1 MEEEKVRDKEEILL
15 EELLATLAARDDAK
29 FCQIVEP
36 AYPVDLGIVMRKF
49 SDAEL
54 LYLCQLLKDEK
65 LADVLEHAEET
76 LQIRLM
82 RIWDN
87 NRIIKLMH
95 FMSKDNIVDILGD
108 MPVKNRKEI
117 VKLMQFGEQK
127 IIQELL
133 GYAENTAGGIMTTE
147 YISFRQELT
156 VAETLQKI
164 KEIAP
169 KTEEINTIF
178 VLNGMKQL
186 VGTVALRD
194 MLLAKDTAMLADIM
208 HNNVISVEPEADQE
222 EVARLISKYDLSVI
236 PVVSKRKGLL
246 GIITVDDIID
256 VIVEEH
262 TEDML
267 RLGGVSKEEN
277 IASSLLDSVR
287 MRLPW
292 LIVNLLTA
300 FLAAFTVSMFESTI
314 SRVVALAVAM
324 PIVAGMGGNAGAQT
338 LAIVVRSIALGEVK
352 WGNNKQRLVLKEIFL
367 GVINGAATG
376 AITGVLIYFMFGNVY
391 LGWIIFAAM
400 ICNLVIA
407 GFFGF
412 LVPLILKALHA
423 DPAVASSI
431 FITTATDVFGFFIF
445 LGLAK
450 IFIQYLL

>member
-1 MEEEKVRDKEEILL
+1 MEDKEELDKEELLL
-15 EELLATLAARDDAK
+15 EEFLAALDTKDNARLCQMAK
-29 FCQIVEP
+29 A
-36 AYPVDLGIVMRKF
+36 AYSVDLGIVMEKF

-54 LYLCQLLKDEK
+54 LYLCELLTNEK
-65 LADVLEHAEET
+65 VADILEHAEEI

-82 RIWDN
+82 RILDN
-87 NRIIKLMH
+87 HRIINLLH

-117 VKLMQFGEQK
+117 IKLMQIGERT

-133 GYAENTAGGIMTTE
+133 GYAEDTAGGIMTTE
-147 YISFRQELT
+147 YISVKQKLT
-156 VAETLQKI
+156 VAGTLQKI

-178 VLNGMKQL
+178 ILNGVNQL

-194 MLLAKDTAMLADIM
+194 LLLAENNAVLADIM
-208 HNNVISVEPEADQE
+208 RDNVISVEPEADQE
-222 EVARLISKYDLSVI
+222 EVARLVSKYDLPVI
-236 PVVSKRKGLL
+236 PVLSNRKVLL

-292 LIVNLLTA
+292 LIINLLTA

-314 SRVVALAVAM
+314 SQVVALAVVM
-324 PIVAGMGGNAGAQT
+324 PIVAGMGGNAGTQT
-338 LAIVVRSIALGEVK
+338 LSIVVRSIALGEIK
-352 WGNNKQRLVLKEIFL
+352 WGNNRRLVIKEILL
-367 GVINGAATG
+367 GVINGGVTG
-376 AITGVLIYFMFGNVY
+376 ALTGILIYFMFGNVY

-450 IFIQYLL
+450 LFLQYLL

>member
-1 MEEEKVRDKEEILL
+1 MEDKEELDKEELLL
-15 EELLATLAARDDAK
+15 EEFLAALDTKDNARLCQMAK
-29 FCQIVEP
+29 A
-36 AYPVDLGIVMRKF
+36 AYSVDLGIVMEKF

-54 LYLCQLLKDEK
+54 LYLCELLTNEK
-65 LADVLEHAEET
+65 VADILEHAEEI

-82 RIWDN
+82 RILDN
-87 NRIIKLMH
+87 HRIINLLH

-117 VKLMQFGEQK
+117 IKLMQIGERT

-133 GYAENTAGGIMTTE
+133 GYAEDTAGGIMTTE
-147 YISFRQELT
+147 YISVKQKLT
-156 VAETLQKI
+156 VAGTLQKI

-178 VLNGMKQL
+178 ILNGVNQL

-194 MLLAKDTAMLADIM
+194 LLLAENNAVLADIM
-208 HNNVISVEPEADQE
+208 RYNVISVEPEADQE
-222 EVARLISKYDLSVI
+222 EVARLVSKYDLPVI
-236 PVVSKRKGLL
+236 PVLSNRKVLL

-292 LIVNLLTA
+292 LIINLLTA

-314 SRVVALAVAM
+314 SQVVALAVVM
-324 PIVAGMGGNAGAQT
+324 PIVAGMGGNAGTQT
-338 LAIVVRSIALGEVK
+338 LSIVVRSIALGEIK
-352 WGNNKQRLVLKEIFL
+352 WGNNRRLVIKEILL
-367 GVINGAATG
+367 GVINGGVTG
-376 AITGVLIYFMFGNVY
+376 ALTGILIYFMFGNVY

-450 IFIQYLL
+450 LFLQYLL

>member
-1 MEEEKVRDKEEILL
+1 MEDKEELDKEELLL
-15 EELLATLAARDDAK
+15 EEFLAALDTKDNARLCQMAK
-29 FCQIVEP
+29 A
-36 AYPVDLGIVMRKF
+36 AYSVDLGIVMEKF

-54 LYLCQLLKDEK
+54 LYLCELLTNEK
-65 LADVLEHAEET
+65 VADILEHAEEI

-82 RIWDN
+82 RILDN
-87 NRIIKLMH
+87 HRIINLLH

-117 VKLMQFGEQK
+117 IKLMQIGERT

-133 GYAENTAGGIMTTE
+133 GYAEDTAGGIMTTE
-147 YISFRQELT
+147 YISVKQKLT
-156 VAETLQKI
+156 VAGTLQKI

-178 VLNGMKQL
+178 ILNGVNQL

-194 MLLAKDTAMLADIM
+194 LLLAENNAVLADIM
-208 HNNVISVEPEADQE
+208 RDNVISVEPEADQE
-222 EVARLISKYDLSVI
+222 EVARLVSKYDLPVI
-236 PVVSKRKGLL
+236 PVLSNRKVLL

-292 LIVNLLTA
+292 LIINLLTA

-314 SRVVALAVAM
+314 SQVVALAVVM
-324 PIVAGMGGNAGAQT
+324 PIVAGMGGNAGTQT
-338 LAIVVRSIALGEVK
+338 LSIVVRSIALGEIR
-352 WGNNKQRLVLKEIFL
+352 WGNNRRLVIKEILL
-367 GVINGAATG
+367 GVINGGVTG
-376 AITGVLIYFMFGNVY
+376 AMTGILIYFMFGNVY

-450 IFIQYLL
+450 LFLQYLL

>member
-1 MEEEKVRDKEEILL
+1 MEDKEELDKEELLL
-15 EELLATLAARDDAK
+15 EEFLAALDTKDNARLCQMAK
-29 FCQIVEP
+29 A
-36 AYPVDLGIVMRKF
+36 AYSVDLGIVMEKF

-54 LYLCQLLKDEK
+54 LYLCELLTNEK
-65 LADVLEHAEET
+65 VADILEHAEEI

-82 RIWDN
+82 RILDN
-87 NRIIKLMH
+87 NRIIHLLH

-117 VKLMQFGEQK
+117 IKLMQFGERT

-133 GYAENTAGGIMTTE
+133 GYAEDTAGGIMTTE
-147 YISFRQELT
+147 YISVKQKLT
-156 VAETLQKI
+156 VAGTLQKI

-178 VLNGMKQL
+178 ILNGVNQL

-194 MLLAKDTAMLADIM
+194 LLLAENNAVLADIM
-208 HNNVISVEPEADQE
+208 RDNVISVEPEADQE
-222 EVARLISKYDLSVI
+222 EVARLVSKYDLPVI
-236 PVVSKRKGLL
+236 PVLSNRKVLL

-292 LIVNLLTA
+292 LIINLLTA

-314 SRVVALAVAM
+314 SQVVALAVVM
-324 PIVAGMGGNAGAQT
+324 PIVAGMGGNAGTQT
-338 LAIVVRSIALGEVK
+338 LSIVVRSIALGEIK
-352 WGNNKQRLVLKEIFL
+352 WGNNRRLVIKEILL
-367 GVINGAATG
+367 GVINGGVTG
-376 AITGVLIYFMFGNVY
+376 ALTGILIYFMFGNVY

-450 IFIQYLL
+450 LFLQYLL

>member
-1 MEEEKVRDKEEILL
+1 MEDKEELDKEELLL
-15 EELLATLAARDDAK
+15 EEFLAALDTKDNARLCQMAK
-29 FCQIVEP
+29 A
-36 AYPVDLGIVMRKF
+36 AYSVDLGIVMEKF

-54 LYLCQLLKDEK
+54 LYLCELLTNEK
-65 LADVLEHAEET
+65 VADILEHAEEI

-82 RIWDN
+82 RILDN
-87 NRIIKLMH
+87 HRIINLLH

-117 VKLMQFGEQK
+117 IKLMQIGERT

-133 GYAENTAGGIMTTE
+133 GYAEDTAGGIMTTE
-147 YISFRQELT
+147 YISVKQKLT
-156 VAETLQKI
+156 VAGTLQKI

-178 VLNGMKQL
+178 ILNGVNQL

-194 MLLAKDTAMLADIM
+194 LLLAENNAVLADIM
-208 HNNVISVEPEADQE
+208 RDNVISVEPEADQE
-222 EVARLISKYDLSVI
+222 EVARLVSKYDLPVI
-236 PVVSKRKGLL
+236 PVLSNRKVLL

-277 IASSLLDSVR
+277 IASSLLDSVM

-292 LIVNLLTA
+292 LIINLLTA

-314 SRVVALAVAM
+314 SQVVALAVVM
-324 PIVAGMGGNAGAQT
+324 PIVAGMGGNAGTQT
-338 LAIVVRSIALGEVK
+338 LSIVVRSIALGEIK
-352 WGNNKQRLVLKEIFL
+352 WGNNRRLVIKEILL
-367 GVINGAATG
+367 GVINGGVTG
-376 AITGVLIYFMFGNVY
+376 ALTGILIYFMFGNVY

-450 IFIQYLL
+450 LFLQYLL

>member
-1 MEEEKVRDKEEILL
+1 MEDKEELDKEELLL
-15 EELLATLAARDDAK
+15 EEFLAALDTKDNARLCQMAK
-29 FCQIVEP
+29 A
-36 AYPVDLGIVMRKF
+36 AYSVDLGIVMEKF

-54 LYLCQLLKDEK
+54 LYLCELLTNEK
-65 LADVLEHAEET
+65 VADILEHAEEI

-82 RIWDN
+82 RILDN
-87 NRIIKLMH
+87 HRIINLLH

-117 VKLMQFGEQK
+117 IKLMQIGERT

-133 GYAENTAGGIMTTE
+133 GYAEDTAGGIMTTE
-147 YISFRQELT
+147 YISVKQKLT
-156 VAETLQKI
+156 VAGTLQKI

-178 VLNGMKQL
+178 ILNGVNQL

-194 MLLAKDTAMLADIM
+194 LLLAENNAVLADIM
-208 HNNVISVEPEADQE
+208 RDNVISVEPEADQE
-222 EVARLISKYDLSVI
+222 EVARLVSKYDLPVI
-236 PVVSKRKGLL
+236 PVLSNRKVLL

-292 LIVNLLTA
+292 LIINLLTA

-314 SRVVALAVAM
+314 SQVVALAVVM
-324 PIVAGMGGNAGAQT
+324 PIVAGMGGNAGTQT
-338 LAIVVRSIALGEVK
+338 LSIVVRSIALGEIK
-352 WGNNKQRLVLKEIFL
+352 WGNNRRLVIKEILL
-367 GVINGAATG
+367 GVINGGVTG
-376 AITGVLIYFMFGNVY
+376 ALTGILIYFMFGNVH

-450 IFIQYLL
+450 LFLQYLL

>member
-1 MEEEKVRDKEEILL
+1 MEEEKVRDKEELLL
-15 EELLATLAARDDAK
+15 EELQATLAVRDDAK
-29 FCQIVEP
+29 FCQIVET
-36 AYPVDLGIVMRKF
+36 AYPVDLGIVMGKF

-54 LYLCQLLKDEK
+54 LYLCQLLKNEK
-65 LADVLEHAEET
+65 LADILEHAEET

-82 RIWDN
+82 RILDN
-87 NRIIKLMH
+87 NRIIKLMR

-117 VKLMQFGEQK
+117 VRLMQFGEQK

-133 GYAENTAGGIMTTE
+133 GYAEDTAGGIMTTE

-164 KEIAP
+164 REIAP

-208 HNNVISVEPEADQE
+208 HKNVISVEPEADQE
-222 EVARLISKYDLSVI
+222 EVARLVSKYDLPVI

-314 SRVVALAVAM
+314 SRVVA
-324 PIVAGMGGNAGAQT
+324 
-338 LAIVVRSIALGEVK
+338 
-352 WGNNKQRLVLKEIFL
+352 
-367 GVINGAATG
+367 
-376 AITGVLIYFMFGNVY
+376 
-391 LGWIIFAAM
+391 
-400 ICNLVIA
+400 
-407 GFFGF
+407 
-412 LVPLILKALHA
+412 
-423 DPAVASSI
+423 
-431 FITTATDVFGFFIF
+431 
-445 LGLAK
+445 
-450 IFIQYLL
+450 

>member
-1 MEEEKVRDKEEILL
+1 MKENEALDKEVVLHDA
-15 EELLATLAARDDAK
+15 LLAALTSRDDAAI
-29 FCQIVEP
+29 CQIVEDT
-36 AYPVDLGIVMRKF
+36 YPIDLGIVMEQF
-49 SDAEL
+49 SDEEI
-54 LYLCQLLKDEK
+54 LYLCGQLKDEK
-65 LADVLEHAEET
+65 VAEILEHAEEN

-82 RIWDN
+82 RILDN
-87 NRIIKLMH
+87 NRIISLLH

-108 MPVKNRKEI
+108 MPVNSRKEI
-117 VKLMQFGEQK
+117 VKLMKFGERK
-127 IIQELL
+127 IIQDLL
-133 GYAENTAGGIMTTE
+133 GYAEDTAGGIMTTE
-147 YISFRQELT
+147 YISVKQDLT
-156 VAETLQKI
+156 VSQALQKI
-164 KEIAP
+164 KEIGP

-178 VLNGMKQL
+178 VLNNVKQL

-194 MLLAKDTAMLADIM
+194 MLLAQDTTKLSEIM
-208 HNNVISVEPEADQE
+208 QDNVIAVEPEADQE
-222 EVARLISKYDLSVI
+222 EVAMLVSKYDLHVI
-236 PVVSKRKGLL
+236 PVVSKRRGLL

-277 IASSLLDSVR
+277 IDSSLMDSVR

-292 LIVNLLTA
+292 LVINLLTA

-324 PIVAGMGGNAGAQT
+324 PIVAGMGGNAGTQT

-352 WGNNKQRLVLKEIFL
+352 WGNNKRLVLKEIFL

-412 LVPLILKALHA
+412 LVPLILKAMHA

-450 IFIQYLL
+450 VFIQYLL

>member
-1 MEEEKVRDKEEILL
+1 MEDKEELDKEELLL
-15 EELLATLAARDDAK
+15 EEFLAALDTKDNARLCQMAK
-29 FCQIVEP
+29 A
-36 AYPVDLGIVMRKF
+36 AYSVDLCIVMEKF

-54 LYLCQLLKDEK
+54 LYLCELLTNEK
-65 LADVLEHAEET
+65 VADILEHAEEI

-82 RIWDN
+82 RILDN
-87 NRIIKLMH
+87 HRIINLLH

-117 VKLMQFGEQK
+117 IKLMQIGERT

-133 GYAENTAGGIMTTE
+133 GYAEDTAGGIMTTE
-147 YISFRQELT
+147 YISVKQKLT
-156 VAETLQKI
+156 VAGTLQKI

-178 VLNGMKQL
+178 ILNGVNQL

-194 MLLAKDTAMLADIM
+194 LLLAENNAVLADIM
-208 HNNVISVEPEADQE
+208 RDNVISVEPEADQE
-222 EVARLISKYDLSVI
+222 EVARLVSKYDLPVI
-236 PVVSKRKGLL
+236 PVLSNRKVLL

-292 LIVNLLTA
+292 LIINLLTA

-314 SRVVALAVAM
+314 SQGVALAVVM
-324 PIVAGMGGNAGAQT
+324 PIVAGMGGNAGTQT
-338 LAIVVRSIALGEVK
+338 LSIVVRSIALGEIK
-352 WGNNKQRLVLKEIFL
+352 WGNNRRLVIKEILL
-367 GVINGAATG
+367 GVINGGVTG
-376 AITGVLIYFMFGNVY
+376 ALTGILIYFMFGNVY

-450 IFIQYLL
+450 LFLQYLL

>member
-1 MEEEKVRDKEEILL
+1 MEEEKVQDKEEILL
-15 EELLATLAARDDAK
+15 EELLATLAVRDDAK
-29 FCQIVEP
+29 FCQIVETT
-36 AYPVDLGIVMRKF
+36 YPVDLGIVMGKF

-54 LYLCQLLKDEK
+54 LYLCKLLKDEK
-65 LADVLEHAEET
+65 LADILEHAEET

-82 RIWDN
+82 RILDN

-117 VKLMQFGEQK
+117 VKLMQLGEQK

-133 GYAENTAGGIMTTE
+133 GYAEDTAGGIMTTE

-164 KEIAP
+164 KEIGP

-194 MLLAKDTAMLADIM
+194 MLLAKDTAILADIM
-208 HNNVISVEPEADQE
+208 HSNVISVEPAADQE
-222 EVARLISKYDLSVI
+222 EVARLVSKYDLSVI
-236 PVVSKRKGLL
+236 AVVSKRKGLL

-324 PIVAGMGGNAGAQT
+324 PIVAGMGGNAGTQT

-352 WGNNKQRLVLKEIFL
+352 WGNNKGLVLKEIFL

>member
-1 MEEEKVRDKEEILL
+1 MEDKEELDKEELLL
-15 EELLATLAARDDAK
+15 EEFLAALDTKDNARLCQMAK
-29 FCQIVEP
+29 A
-36 AYPVDLGIVMRKF
+36 AYSVDLGIVMEKF

-54 LYLCQLLKDEK
+54 LYLCELLTNEK
-65 LADVLEHAEET
+65 VADILEHAEEI

-82 RIWDN
+82 RILDN
-87 NRIIKLMH
+87 NRIIHLLH

-117 VKLMQFGEQK
+117 IKLMQFGERT

-133 GYAENTAGGIMTTE
+133 GYAEDTAGGIMTTE
-147 YISFRQELT
+147 YISVKQKLT
-156 VAETLQKI
+156 VAGTLQKI

-178 VLNGMKQL
+178 ILNGVNQL

-194 MLLAKDTAMLADIM
+194 LLLAEDNAVLADIM
-208 HNNVISVEPEADQE
+208 RDNVISVEPEADQE
-222 EVARLISKYDLSVI
+222 EVARLVSKYDLPVI
-236 PVVSKRKGLL
+236 PVLSNRKVLL

-292 LIVNLLTA
+292 LIINLLTA

-314 SRVVALAVAM
+314 SQVVALAVVM
-324 PIVAGMGGNAGAQT
+324 PIVAGMGGNAGTQT
-338 LAIVVRSIALGEVK
+338 LSIVVRSIALGEIR
-352 WGNNKQRLVLKEIFL
+352 WGNNRRLVIKEILL
-367 GVINGAATG
+367 GVINGGVTG
-376 AITGVLIYFMFGNVY
+376 AMTGILIYFMFGNVY

-450 IFIQYLL
+450 LFLQYLL

>member
-1 MEEEKVRDKEEILL
+1 MEDKEELDKEELLL
-15 EELLATLAARDDAK
+15 EEFLAALDTKDNARLCQMAK
-29 FCQIVEP
+29 A
-36 AYPVDLGIVMRKF
+36 AYSVDLGIVMEKF

-54 LYLCQLLKDEK
+54 LYLCELLTNEK
-65 LADVLEHAEET
+65 VADILEHAEEI

-82 RIWDN
+82 RILDN
-87 NRIIKLMH
+87 HRIINLLH

-117 VKLMQFGEQK
+117 IKLMQIGERT

-133 GYAENTAGGIMTTE
+133 GYAEDTAGGIMTTE
-147 YISFRQELT
+147 YISVKQKLT
-156 VAETLQKI
+156 VAGTLQKI

-178 VLNGMKQL
+178 ILNGVNQL

-194 MLLAKDTAMLADIM
+194 LLLAENNAVLADIM
-208 HNNVISVEPEADQE
+208 RDNVISVEPEADQE
-222 EVARLISKYDLSVI
+222 EVARLVSKYDLPVI
-236 PVVSKRKGLL
+236 PVISNRKVLL
-246 GIITVDDIID
+246 GIITFDDIID

-292 LIVNLLTA
+292 LIINLLTA

-314 SRVVALAVAM
+314 SQVVALAVVM
-324 PIVAGMGGNAGAQT
+324 PIVAGMGGNAGTQT
-338 LAIVVRSIALGEVK
+338 LSIVVRSIALGEIK
-352 WGNNKQRLVLKEIFL
+352 WGNNRRLVIKEILL
-367 GVINGAATG
+367 GVINGGVTG
-376 AITGVLIYFMFGNVY
+376 ALTGILIYFMFGNVY

-400 ICNLVIA
+400 ICNLVMA

-450 IFIQYLL
+450 LFLQYLL

>member
-1 MEEEKVRDKEEILL
+1 MEDKEELDKEELLL
-15 EELLATLAARDDAK
+15 EEFLAALDTKDNARLCQMAK
-29 FCQIVEP
+29 A
-36 AYPVDLGIVMRKF
+36 AYSVDLGIVMEKF

-54 LYLCQLLKDEK
+54 LYLCELLTNEK
-65 LADVLEHAEET
+65 VADILEHAEEI

-82 RIWDN
+82 RILDN
-87 NRIIKLMH
+87 HRIINLLH

-117 VKLMQFGEQK
+117 IKLMQIGERT

-133 GYAENTAGGIMTTE
+133 GYAEDTAGGIMTTE
-147 YISFRQELT
+147 YISVKQKLT
-156 VAETLQKI
+156 VAGTLQKI

-178 VLNGMKQL
+178 ILNGVNQL

-194 MLLAKDTAMLADIM
+194 LLLAENNAVLADIM
-208 HNNVISVEPEADQE
+208 RDNVISVEPEADQE
-222 EVARLISKYDLSVI
+222 EVARLVSKYDLPVI
-236 PVVSKRKGLL
+236 PVLSNRKVLL

-292 LIVNLLTA
+292 LIINLLTA
-300 FLAAFTVSMFESTI
+300 FLAAFIVSMFESTI
-314 SRVVALAVAM
+314 SQVVALAVVM
-324 PIVAGMGGNAGAQT
+324 PIVAGMGGNAGTQT
-338 LAIVVRSIALGEVK
+338 LSIVVRSIALGEIK
-352 WGNNKQRLVLKEIFL
+352 WGNNRRLVIKEILL
-367 GVINGAATG
+367 GVINGGVTG
-376 AITGVLIYFMFGNVY
+376 ALTGILIYFMFGNVY

-450 IFIQYLL
+450 LFLQYLL